1 MTPLQ
6 PPSDVKSLG
15 SNGAGQNGHGRGH
28 GGPAP
33 EPGAPEL
40 SARRNSPYPLLL
52 DFGVVLALF
61 GLIIVRPVYSP
72 LVGDAAI
79 GLGVVLAVVAL
90 VGWIREARAEYA
102 RLRD

>member
-1 MTPLQ
+1 MTPLP
-6 PPSDVKSLG
+6 PPSEVKPLG
-15 SNGAGQNGHGRGH
+15 SNGAGQNGHGR

-61 GLIIVRPVYSP
+61 GLIIVRPVYNP
-72 LVGDAAI
+72 LVGDVAI

-90 VGWIREARAEYA
+90 LGWIREARAEYA